1 MPKMPKDNPQSEPA
15 VQDTVNDPAPS
26 KGTNEPWKRPG
37 QASQNPDET
46 EPSDIDLEKWQNTN
60 TH

>member
-1 MPKMPKDNPQSEPA
+1 MASKATVSPSEPHVEKPA
-15 VQDTVNDPAPS
+15 NDPAPS

-37 QASQNPDET
+37 QASQD
-46 EPSDIDLEKWQNTN
+46 PSWPESGNMDLETWQTSD